1 MTDDTTPRTVHAR
14 RMLTLGTV
22 AATLAVPAAA
32 TTGAPQ
38 VSDTPPSISQQA
50 GNSNSI
56 VLAEGEGEGEGEASA
71 AIKADGKGLFA
82 AGSEQGEGEGEGEGG
97 GGGDPTVTFLRDL
110 GFMTGHLRAGM
121 ALYAQ
126 GDLEAARTHMGH
138 PIKEKYEAVAG
149 PLEKLGFSGL
159 RADIVALSN
168 AAEAGADVADIQAR
182 FDHVI
187 EEVGEVRAA
196 TPAGARDRLMALAAL
211 TRIAAEEYTVAVEGG
226 TVSNLHEYQDA
237 WGFVRTVEAEATRFA
252 NSDDPAVAKAG
263 ARIVEQVGVADA
275 AFGDLQGAG
284 DFRMDPSLLFAAAAR
299 MELAALEVK

>member
-1 MTDDTTPRTVHAR
+1 MTENTTPRTVHAR

-50 GNSNSI
+50 ANSRVI
-56 VLAEGEGEGEGEASA
+56 LLAEGEGEGSA

-82 AGSEQGEGEGEGEGG
+82 AGAEQGEGEGEGEGEGG

-196 TPAGARDRLMALAAL
+196 TPAGTRDRLMALAAL
-211 TRIAAEEYTVAVEGG
+211 TRIAADEYAVAVEGG

-275 AFGDLQGAG
+275 AFGDLQGGG
-284 DFRMDPSLLFAAAAR
+284 DFQMDPSLLFAAAAR
-299 MELAALEVK
+299 MEPAALEVK